1 MGGETFRGIPQKV
14 RGGGAAGRR
23 ICAFMG
29 GMDIRPWKGSS
40 VMAFYDEASPTG
52 GIRLAGV
59 IATDDEEAIDRAARA
74 AEARRIR
81 ANVLEEALANAPETD
96 GAATIESRR
105 GGDGVSRLYAVD
117 GGGRIVAPTN
127 RERPFSEEE
136 WAALDRAARSRD
148 LAALGELYGSERRT
162 QGVGYAESGLLDGP
176 ELRRRREAAF
186 GDRGTESLFE
196 AARAA
201 RIRRAFAEERAYGN
215 GPSERQMAA
224 KRRWDAAREA
234 GSRYPNDRRFR
245 REAAEGAQAHSERL
259 AEANADS
266 RLALARQQGLDARA
280 LAEIE
285 RKGALSLEELRGLS
299 QRQLQALVNRGNLA
313 VAEAEGRSRVAA
325 AEATAS
331 GVRDAGL
338 AKAQAEEEARQRE
351 ARGRLG
357 QDLLTYVRLGG
368 SVDPSMIGTLALA
381 SRDAEDLQRR
391 IEAAKAAGGGSPE
404 LAKQFYD
411 QVIAPQLGAPGTP
424 SGAPGV
430 GTGGGDGVAAPQ
442 SPQRRPPA
450 NGNGGV
456 AAWQGKW

>member
-1 MGGETFRGIPQKV
+1 
-14 RGGGAAGRR
+14 
-23 ICAFMG
+23 
-29 GMDIRPWKGSS
+29 
-40 VMAFYDEASPTG
+40 MAFYDEASPTG

-148 LAALGELYGSERRT
+148 LAALGELYGPERRT

-245 REAAEGAQAHSERL
+245 RETAEGAQAHSERL

-266 RLALARQQGLDARA
+266 RLALARWQGLDARA

-338 AKAQAEEEARQRE
+338 AKAQAEE
-351 ARGRLG
+351 
-357 QDLLTYVRLGG
+357 
-368 SVDPSMIGTLALA
+368 
-381 SRDAEDLQRR
+381 RDAQAAAQKRGMELLGLAQRLANGGR
-391 IEAAKAAGGGSPE
+391 DPETLTMLETMIDNREGLSPSEKAQRKEELRKGNMAHMYDFLVRQAGDAFSAAGYGGLPTAASPT
-404 LAKQFYD
+404 
-411 QVIAPQLGAPGTP
+411 PGA
-424 SGAPGV
+424 
-430 GTGGGDGVAAPQ
+430 GTGGGGQGQGGAAGAGENDGRSRWGA
-442 SPQRRPPA
+442 R
-450 NGNGGV
+450 
-456 AAWQGKW
+456 

>member
-1 MGGETFRGIPQKV
+1 
-14 RGGGAAGRR
+14 
-23 ICAFMG
+23 
-29 GMDIRPWKGSS
+29 
-40 VMAFYDEASPTG
+40 MAFYDEASPTG

-81 ANVLEEALANAPETD
+81 ANVLEEELANAPETD

-127 RERPFSEEE
+127 RGRPFSEEE

-148 LAALGELYGSERRT
+148 LAALGELYGPERRT

-176 ELRRRREAAF
+176 ELLRRREAAF

-234 GSRYPNDRRFR
+234 GSRYPNERRFR

-266 RLALARQQGLDARA
+266 RLALARRQGLDARA

-313 VAEAEGRSRVAA
+313 VAREQGGAQRAVAEAEGRSRVAA

-338 AKAQAEEEARQRE
+338 AKAQAEE
-351 ARGRLG
+351 
-357 QDLLTYVRLGG
+357 
-368 SVDPSMIGTLALA
+368 
-381 SRDAEDLQRR
+381 RDAQAAAQKRGMELLGLAQRLANGGR
-391 IEAAKAAGGGSPE
+391 DPETLTMLETMIDNREGLSPSEKAQRKEELRKGNMAHMYDFLVRQAGDAFSAAGYGGLPTAASP
-404 LAKQFYD
+404 
-411 QVIAPQLGAPGTP
+411 
-424 SGAPGV
+424 APGV
-430 GTGGGDGVAAPQ
+430 GTGGGGQGQGGAAGAGENDGRSRWGA
-442 SPQRRPPA
+442 R
-450 NGNGGV
+450 
-456 AAWQGKW
+456 

>member
-1 MGGETFRGIPQKV
+1 
-14 RGGGAAGRR
+14 
-23 ICAFMG
+23 
-29 GMDIRPWKGSS
+29 
-40 VMAFYDEASPTG
+40 MAFYDEASPTG

-148 LAALGELYGSERRT
+148 LAALGELYGPERRT

-245 REAAEGAQAHSERL
+245 REMAEGAQAHSERL

-266 RLALARQQGLDARA
+266 RLALARRQGLDARA

-338 AKAQAEEEARQRE
+338 AKAQAEE
-351 ARGRLG
+351 
-357 QDLLTYVRLGG
+357 
-368 SVDPSMIGTLALA
+368 
-381 SRDAEDLQRR
+381 RDAQAAAQKRGMELLGLAQRLANGGR
-391 IEAAKAAGGGSPE
+391 DPETLTMLETMIDNQEGLSPSEKAQRKEELRKGNMTHMYDFLVRQAGDAFSAAGYGGLPTAASP
-404 LAKQFYD
+404 
-411 QVIAPQLGAPGTP
+411 APG
-424 SGAPGV
+424 A
-430 GTGGGDGVAAPQ
+430 GTGGSGQGQGGAAGAGENDGRSRWGA
-442 SPQRRPPA
+442 R
-450 NGNGGV
+450 
-456 AAWQGKW
+456 

>member
-1 MGGETFRGIPQKV
+1 
-14 RGGGAAGRR
+14 
-23 ICAFMG
+23 
-29 GMDIRPWKGSS
+29 
-40 VMAFYDEASPTG
+40 MAFYDEASPTG

-127 RERPFSEEE
+127 RERPFSEDE

-148 LAALGELYGSERRT
+148 LAALGELYGPERRT

-266 RLALARQQGLDARA
+266 RLALARRQGLDARA

-313 VAEAEGRSRVAA
+313 VADAEGRSRVAA

-338 AKAQAEEEARQRE
+338 AKAQAEE
-351 ARGRLG
+351 
-357 QDLLTYVRLGG
+357 
-368 SVDPSMIGTLALA
+368 
-381 SRDAEDLQRR
+381 RDAQAAAQKRGMELLGLAQRLANGGR
-391 IEAAKAAGGGSPE
+391 DPETLTMLETMIDNREGLSPSEKAQRKEELRKGNMAHMYDFLVRQAGDAFSAAGYGGLPT
-404 LAKQFYD
+404 D
-411 QVIAPQLGAPGTP
+411 APPAPG
-424 SGAPGV
+424 A
-430 GTGGGDGVAAPQ
+430 GTGGGGQGQGGAAGAGENDGRSRWGA
-442 SPQRRPPA
+442 R
-450 NGNGGV
+450 
-456 AAWQGKW
+456 

>member
-1 MGGETFRGIPQKV
+1 
-14 RGGGAAGRR
+14 
-23 ICAFMG
+23 
-29 GMDIRPWKGSS
+29 
-40 VMAFYDEASPTG
+40 MAFYDEASPTG

-127 RERPFSEEE
+127 RGRPFSEEE

-148 LAALGELYGSERRT
+148 LAALGELYGPERRT

-245 REAAEGAQAHSERL
+245 REMAEGAQAHSERL

-266 RLALARQQGLDARA
+266 RQALARRQGLDARA

-338 AKAQAEEEARQRE
+338 AKAQAEE
-351 ARGRLG
+351 
-357 QDLLTYVRLGG
+357 
-368 SVDPSMIGTLALA
+368 
-381 SRDAEDLQRR
+381 RDAQAAAQKRGMELLGLAQRLANGGR
-391 IEAAKAAGGGSPE
+391 DPETLTMLETMIDNREGLSPSEKAQRKEELRKGNMAHMHDFLVRQAGDAFSAAGYGGLPTAASP
-404 LAKQFYD
+404 
-411 QVIAPQLGAPGTP
+411 APG
-424 SGAPGV
+424 A
-430 GTGGGDGVAAPQ
+430 GTRGGGQAQVGAAGAGENDGRSRWGA
-442 SPQRRPPA
+442 R
-450 NGNGGV
+450 
-456 AAWQGKW
+456 